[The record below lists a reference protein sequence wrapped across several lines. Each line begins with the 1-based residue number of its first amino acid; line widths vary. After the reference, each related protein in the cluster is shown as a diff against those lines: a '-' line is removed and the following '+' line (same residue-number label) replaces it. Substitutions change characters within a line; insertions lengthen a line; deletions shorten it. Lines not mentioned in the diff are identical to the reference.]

1 MKVWRSYCGEVTM
14 RRSYWQPK
22 PQGSTI
28 NMNNLIS
35 AVLTINQDVEPVF

>member
-1 MKVWRSYCGEVTM
+1 MFKLKADNLLLTGV
-14 RRSYWQPK
+14 K